1 MYTVFHVLKL
11 KSKISHGSE
20 GVRSSDHVRSNRFLI
35 GLNFLVIDRLYLV
48 WKKSR
53 FFRYQKS
60 GYQKSGD
67 QIIWRSEIWRSD
79 ILNINSDTGVETV

>member
-60 GYQKSGD
+60 GD

>member
-11 KSKISHGSE
+11 KSKISLGSE

-35 GLNFLVIDRLYLV
+35 GLNFLLTDRLYLV

-53 FFRYQKS
+53 FLIS
-60 GYQKSGD
+60 GYQD
-67 QIIWRSEIWRSD
+67 IDIRNLEIRNLE
-79 ILNINSDTGVETV
+79 IRYLEYLEYKLGHGR

>member
-1 MYTVFHVLKL
+1 MYTVFHILKL
-11 KSKISHGSE
+11 KSKISWSSE

-35 GLNFLVIDRLYLV
+35 GLIFLLTDRLYLV

-53 FFRYQKS
+53 FLIS

-67 QIIWRSEIWRSD
+67 QKSGDQISGDQISRI
-79 ILNINSDTGVETV
+79 